1 MSSQFKVGDWVIYRQ
16 QKHSTSPGPRA
27 EDIRPARRG
36 EEYTYLVDKFWI
48 VVAVN
53 SDGSILAKTRT
64 GKEHVL
70 DQDDPSL
77 RKARWWERILWRSRF
92 RLLPGESDQENE

>member
-27 EDIRPARRG
+27 ENIRPARRG
-36 EEYTYLVDKFWI
+36 EEYTYQVDKFWI

-53 SDGSILAKTRT
+53 PDGSIVAKTRT

-70 DQDDPSL
+70 DRDDLSL

-92 RLLPGESDQENE
+92 SLRPRDLDQVKE